1 MATFLACPSAGTRR
15 SAPAFAHAGRDR
27 DASTPRSRRHREEQ
41 CHRLRPAVCA
51 IADAGRPV
59 RPRRRLGVPSACA
72 AVAANGTFF
81 SQRLG
86 QLRTADANTLA
97 RFDLG
102 AQAWDGPVA
111 SVGHELLQL
120 RRDHT
125 QRRFTL
131 HRGGAGRHAR
141 FQRLNTAACEV
152 TAPQAN
158 RVVAHAN
165 ASAIFGLVQPASVKS
180 TARALSASPR
190 SREPA
195 RVASAACCSS
205 VAVSGDFPA
214 ISYPCELVP
223 PSIQSPLR
231 WSTER
236 NLLSSHLRDVSG
248 R

>member
-102 AQAWDGPVA
+102 AQAGDGPIA
-111 SVGHELLQL
+111 SVGRGLLQL

-152 TAPQAN
+152 TAPQVN
-158 RVVAHAN
+158 RVVAHAKRLRDLR
-165 ASAIFGLVQPASVKS
+165 ACPTSQRQKHGACPVRLAAIPRAGKRRKRSALFVGC
-180 TARALSASPR
+180 RERRLSSN
-190 SREPA
+190 
-195 RVASAACCSS
+195 
-205 VAVSGDFPA
+205 
-214 ISYPCELVP
+214 IL
-223 PSIQSPLR
+223 PLR
-231 WSTER
+231 IGAAIDSEPLALVNR
-236 NLLSSHLRDVSG
+236 AESA
-248 R
+248 